1 VTETAGDRLP
11 RTIRPIRY
19 HLRLEIDIT
28 GAAFAGEVTV
38 DLEVLEPTSTIEC
51 HALDLAIGHVAL
63 DGATVAGHRL
73 DADRQRLLIDLGAA
87 IDPGTRELA
96 IGFSGELNDK
106 LVGLYRSTYDDE
118 AGTHTLAITQF
129 EAPFARRC
137 FPCWDEPDRKA
148 TFDITLVVDDGLL
161 AISNASEVDREPAGD
176 GRVAVRF
183 AETMPMSTYL
193 VAFVVGRLEAS
204 AAVDVDGTP
213 VRVVHRPGQG
223 HLVDTALDVAA
234 HSLRWFSEY
243 YGIAYPGDKLD
254 LVAVPD
260 FAFGAMENLGCVT
273 FREVLLL
280 LDPDKLTQPE
290 LERAALV
297 IAHELAHM
305 WFGDLVTMD
314 WWDGIWLNEAF
325 ATFMEMACV
334 DAYRPEWGVWRTFGL
349 SKAQA
354 YDTDALAS
362 TRSIHYEV
370 RTPEEAEGMF
380 DILTYEK
387 GAAVL
392 RMVEQYL
399 GPDTFRAGIRRYLAA
414 HSYGNTHMSDLW
426 AALDAVTDADVSALM
441 DSWILH
447 GGHPVV
453 EVAATDVGARLHQ
466 RRMSFAGGDP
476 VEDRRYVVPVHVRAG
491 VGGQVVEA
499 RGLLDGDDLEIDLG
513 GRPEWMCANVDGTG
527 FYRSAYG
534 PALRAGL
541 VEAPERLED
550 VERFCLVDDAWAL
563 VLADALDLGDL
574 ATLLRS
580 LRPDEDPSVWRRA
593 AGIVATLAQ
602 LAGTDDAGAA
612 AVAGFARDVATR
624 ALEGTKDAERRGIL
638 LRIAG
643 GPGRSTAAVA
653 EARRV
658 LDAGAD
664 ADPELQAAAVD
675 VVASNGDVADFDRFV
690 EGYRNAPTPQE
701 VLRYLGALTR
711 FREPELFERLLA
723 MCVDEVR
730 TQNAPYTLA
739 QAMGNPV
746 NGPLAWRLV
755 RDRWDELTARFPSNS
770 HVRMVS
776 GVRSLFDP
784 ETAADVLDFFAT
796 HQVPQGAKTL
806 AQHLEVVRVHQA
818 LRGRLLGA
826 LPTSLTAP

>member
-1 VTETAGDRLP
+1 VTETAADRLP

-19 HLRLEIDIT
+19 HLRLEVDIA
-28 GAAFAGEVTV
+28 GAAFHGEARIDV
-38 DLEVLEPTSTIEC
+38 EVLEPTSTIEC
-51 HALDLAIGHVAL
+51 HALDLVIGDVAVE
-63 DGATVAGHRL
+63 GTEVAGHRL
-73 DADRQRLLIDLGAA
+73 DPGHQRLRIDVAA
-87 IDPGTRELA
+87 PLEPGTHTVTV
-96 IGFSGELNDK
+96 GFSAELNDK
-106 LVGLYRSTYDDE
+106 LVGFYRSTYDDD
-118 AGTHTLAITQF
+118 AGRHTLAITQF

-148 TFDITLVVDDGLL
+148 TFDVTLVVDDGLL
-161 AISNASEVDREPAGD
+161 AISNAAEVAREPAGE

-204 AAVDVDGTP
+204 TAVDVEGTP

-234 HSLRWFSEY
+234 HSLRWFGDY
-243 YGIAYPGDKLD
+243 YGIPYPGDKLD

-280 LDPDKLTQPE
+280 LDPEKLTQPE
-290 LERAALV
+290 IERAALV

-325 ATFMEMACV
+325 ATFMELACV
-334 DAYRPEWGVWRTFGL
+334 DAYRPDWGVWRTFGL

-362 TRSIHYEV
+362 TRAIHYEV

-453 EVAATDVGARLHQ
+453 EVGATDRGASLHQ

-491 VGGQVVEA
+491 VGGEVVEA
-499 RGLLDGDDLEIDLG
+499 RGLLDGDALDLDLG

-534 PALRAGL
+534 PVLRAGL
-541 VEAPERLED
+541 VDAPERLAD

-563 VLADALDLGDL
+563 VLADALDLADL

-580 LRPDEDPSVWRRA
+580 HRPDEDPSVWRRA

-602 LAGTDDAGAA
+602 LAGTDGTAAA
-612 AVAGFARDVATR
+612 AVSTFAQDLAMR
-624 ALEGTKDAERRGIL
+624 ALMGTTDAERRGIL

-643 GPGRSTAAVA
+643 GPGRSAAAIA
-653 EARRV
+653 EARQ
-658 LDAGAD
+658 LLEAGGA

-675 VVASNGDVADFDRFV
+675 VVASNGDAADFDRFV
-690 EGYRNAPTPQE
+690 AGYRNAPTPQE

-711 FREPELFERLLA
+711 FRDAELFERLLA

-739 QAMGNPV
+739 QAMGNPA

-776 GVRSLFDP
+776 GVRSLFEP
-784 ETAADVLDFFAT
+784 KTAADVLDFFTT
-796 HQVPQGAKTL
+796 HQLPQGAKTL
-806 AQHLEVVRVHQA
+806 AHHLEVVRVHQA
-818 LRGRLLGA
+818 LRDRLLDA
-826 LPTSLTAP
+826 LPASLATP